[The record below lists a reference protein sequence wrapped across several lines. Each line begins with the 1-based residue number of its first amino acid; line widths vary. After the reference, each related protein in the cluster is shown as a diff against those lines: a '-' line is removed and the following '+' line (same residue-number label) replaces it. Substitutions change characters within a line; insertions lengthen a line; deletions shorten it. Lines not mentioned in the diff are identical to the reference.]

1 MFNLGLKS
9 ALNRVSRK
17 KQKSLAIEAGP
28 DWGHVDRQSSI
39 RLRVEEEAGK
49 AVTIATAILPHVVA
63 LTRPAKAAILLLVDS
78 VLTVVALKAALL
90 LVSDA
95 AGLGAVLTRLPLLLT
110 AGAAASV
117 AVGVAQTRLRDYELS
132 AILRTAALALLLAGA
147 ARLVYGPALLHGT
160 AVVFG
165 MSFFVA
171 SVLSRILM
179 REALVR
185 LYRAAQ
191 RARTVIIYGAGTT
204 GLRIAAALRND
215 HAIQPV
221 AFVDDNAALHGVTM
235 AGLRVHPPRKLAV
248 IAARTGASAVILAMP
263 SLGAGKR
270 ARITRRLAGL
280 GLEVRA
286 LPAFAQL
293 IGKEV
298 RPDELVPL
306 NPTDL
311 LTRKQLCYDNRRLA
325 ESYAGRSVLVTG
337 AGGSIG
343 SELCRQI
350 LACGPRRL
358 ILLELSEH
366 ALFQVDR
373 ELRADPAAASTEIIP
388 VLGSVTDPRL
398 VRGVIRDQ
406 EVEAILH
413 AAAYKHVPL
422 VETNAVSGL
431 ANNVLGTHT
440 LAREALAAGVERFI
454 LISSDKAV
462 QPSSVMG
469 ASKRLAEL
477 VVQDLA
483 ERAPATRF
491 ASVRFGN
498 VLGSSG
504 SVIPVFREQ
513 IAAGGPVTLTDPDA
527 TRYFMTVE
535 EAVHLVLVAGAEAAG
550 GEIFVLDM
558 GEPVRIAD
566 LARKMIETAG
576 HSVRDAANP
585 AGDIEIG
592 VIGLR
597 AGERTHEV
605 KMTDGAL
612 PTGAHPAIL
621 KVEAPVLS
629 EIEIAGAIRAIR
641 GVVTS
646 GGPAEALL
654 VLDRFL
660 GEASP
665 AAEAARRAAQ
675 T

>member
-1 MFNLGLKS
+1 VGYKTETP
-9 ALNRVSRK
+9 V
-17 KQKSLAIEAGP
+17 Q
-28 DWGHVDRQSSI
+28 
-39 RLRVEEEAGK
+39 
-49 AVTIATAILPHVVA
+49 IANVILPRVA
-63 LTRPAKAAILLLVDS
+63 TLTRPTKAVILLAVDS
-78 VLTVVALKAALL
+78 LLTVAALEAALL
-90 LVSDA
+90 VVAEGSGIASALP
-95 AGLGAVLTRLPLLLT
+95 RLPLLLA

-117 AVGVAQTRLRDYELS
+117 ALGVAQTRLRDYDLP
-132 AILRTAALALLLAGA
+132 AVLGTAMLALLLAGTM
-147 ARLVYGPALLHGT
+147 RLVYGPALPPG
-160 AVVFG
+160 AVAMFG
-165 MSFFVA
+165 MSFFAA
-171 SVLSRILM
+171 SVLSRIMM

-191 RARTVIIYGAGTT
+191 RARPVIIYGAGTT
-204 GLRIAAALRND
+204 GLRIAAALRSD
-215 HAIQPV
+215 DAIKPV
-221 AFVDDNAALHGVTM
+221 AFVDDNAALHGMTM
-235 AGLRVHPPRKLAV
+235 AGLRVHPPLKLAE

-263 SLGAGKR
+263 SLAARKR
-270 ARITRRLAGL
+270 AEISRRLARL

-286 LPAFAQL
+286 LPAFAQI
-293 IGKEV
+293 IGKELQLDQLAPV
-298 RPDELVPL
+298 

-311 LTRKQLCYDNRRLA
+311 LSREQLRYDNRRLA
-325 ESYAGRSVLVTG
+325 ESYADRAVLVTG

-373 ELRADPAAASTEIIP
+373 ELRADPAAAEVEIVP
-388 VLGSVTDPRL
+388 VLGTATDPRL
-398 VRGVIRDQ
+398 VRSVIRGQ
-406 EVEAILH
+406 GVEVILH

-422 VETNAVSGL
+422 VEANAVSGL
-431 ANNVLGTHT
+431 ANNVLSTHV
-440 LAREALAAGVERFI
+440 LAREALAAGVGRFI

-462 QPSSVMG
+462 QPISVMG

-483 ERAPATRF
+483 QRAPATRF
-491 ASVRFGN
+491 AAVRFGN

-558 GEPVRIAD
+558 GEPVRIAA
-566 LARKMIETAG
+566 LARKMIEAAG
-576 HSVRDAANP
+576 YCVRDALNP
-585 AGDIEIG
+585 TGDIEIR

-605 KMTDGAL
+605 RMTDGAQG
-612 PTGAHPAIL
+612 TGAHPAIL
-621 KVEAPVLS
+621 KVEAQVLS
-629 EIEIAGAIRAIR
+629 EIEIAGAMRAIR
-641 GVVTS
+641 TVVAS
-646 GGPAEALL
+646 GDA
-654 VLDRFL
+654 
-660 GEASP
+660 GEAFRVIERFIGMAP
-665 AAEAARRAAQ
+665 REAEAARRAAQ

>member
-1 MFNLGLKS
+1 M
-9 ALNRVSRK
+9 
-17 KQKSLAIEAGP
+17 Q
-28 DWGHVDRQSSI
+28 
-39 RLRVEEEAGK
+39 
-49 AVTIATAILPHVVA
+49 IASAILPHVVA
-63 LTRPAKAAILLLVDS
+63 LTRPAKAAVLLLVDS
-78 VLTVVALKAALL
+78 LLTVAALGVALL
-90 LVSDA
+90 LVADP
-95 AGLGAVLTRLPLLLT
+95 AGAGAVLPRLPLLLA
-110 AGAAASV
+110 AGAVLSV
-117 AVGVAQTRLRDYELS
+117 AVGVAQTRLRDYELT
-132 AILRTAALALLLAGA
+132 AILRTGLLALSLAVV
-147 ARLVYGPALLHGT
+147 ARLVFGPVLLPGT
-160 AVVFG
+160 LVVFA
-165 MSFFVA
+165 MTYFVA
-171 SVLSRILM
+171 SVVSRIMM

-191 RARTVIIYGAGTT
+191 QARRVIIYGAGTT
-204 GLRIAAALRND
+204 GLRIAAALRSD
-215 HAIQPV
+215 DALKPV
-221 AFVDDNAALHGVTM
+221 AFVDDNAALHGLTM
-235 AGLRVHPPRKLAV
+235 AGLRVQSPMKLAQ
-248 IAARTGASAVILAMP
+248 IAARTGASGVILAMP
-263 SLGAGKR
+263 SLAAGKR
-270 ARITRRLAGL
+270 AEISRRLAGM

-293 IGKEV
+293 FGSEV
-298 RPDELVPL
+298 RLDELVPL

-311 LTRKQLCYDNRRLA
+311 LTREQLRYDNRRLA
-325 ESYAGRSVLVTG
+325 ESYAGRTVLVTG

-373 ELRADPAAASTEIIP
+373 ELRADPAVARAEIIP
-388 VLGSVTDPRL
+388 VLGSATDPRL
-398 VRGVIRDQ
+398 VRSVIRGQ
-406 EVEAILH
+406 GVEVILH

-422 VETNAVSGL
+422 VEANAVSGL
-431 ANNVLGTHT
+431 ANNVLGTHV
-440 LAREALAAGVERFI
+440 LAREALAAGVGRFI

-462 QPSSVMG
+462 QPMSVMG

-483 ERAPATRF
+483 QRAPATRF
-491 ASVRFGN
+491 AAVRFGN

-566 LARKMIETAG
+566 LARKMIEAAG
-576 HSVRDAANP
+576 YSVRDVRNP
-585 AGDIEIG
+585 AGDIEIR

-605 KMTDGAL
+605 RMTDGAR

-629 EIEIAGAIRAIR
+629 EIEVAGAMRAIR
-641 GVVTS
+641 GVVSS
-646 GGPAEALL
+646 GDASEAFR
-654 VLDRFL
+654 VIERFL
-660 GEASP
+660 GEARRE
-665 AAEAARRAAQ
+665 AEAARRAAQ

>member
-1 MFNLGLKS
+1 M
-9 ALNRVSRK
+9 AV
-17 KQKSLAIEAGP
+17 
-28 DWGHVDRQSSI
+28 
-39 RLRVEEEAGK
+39 K
-49 AVTIATAILPHVVA
+49 AATAILTHVVE

-78 VLTVVALKAALL
+78 LLTVVALWAALL
-90 LVSDA
+90 LVADT
-95 AGLGAVLTRLPLLLT
+95 AGLGAVLSRLPLLLG

-117 AVGVAQTRLRDYELS
+117 ALGVAQTRLRDYDLP
-132 AILRTAALALLLAGA
+132 AVLRTAALALLLAGA
-147 ARLVYGPALLHGT
+147 ARLVYGSATLPGSV
-160 AVVFG
+160 VVFA
-165 MSFFVA
+165 MCFFAA
-171 SVLSRILM
+171 SVLSRIMM
-179 REALVR
+179 REALVW

-191 RARTVIIYGAGTT
+191 RARPVIIYGAGTT
-204 GLRIAAALRND
+204 GLRIAAALRSD
-215 HAIQPV
+215 DAIKPV
-221 AFVDDNAALHGVTM
+221 AFVDDNAALHGLTM
-235 AGLRVHPPRKLAV
+235 AGLRVHSPLKLAE
-248 IAARTGASAVILAMP
+248 ISAKTGASAVILAMP
-263 SLGAGKR
+263 TLAAGKR
-270 ARITRRLAGL
+270 AEISRRLAGL

-286 LPAFAQL
+286 LPAFAQI
-293 IGKEV
+293 IGKELRLDQLAPV
-298 RPDELVPL
+298 NPIELL
-306 NPTDL
+306 S
-311 LTRKQLCYDNRRLA
+311 RAQLCYDNRRLA
-325 ESYAGRSVLVTG
+325 ESYAGRSILVTG

-373 ELRADPAAASTEIIP
+373 ELRADPAAANSEVVP

-398 VRGVIRDQ
+398 VRSVIRGQ
-406 EVEAILH
+406 GVEVILH

-422 VETNAVSGL
+422 VEANAVSGL
-431 ANNVLGTHT
+431 ANNVLGTHA
-440 LAREALAAGVERFI
+440 LAREALSAGVERFI

-462 QPSSVMG
+462 QPTSVMG

-483 ERAPATRF
+483 QRAPVTRF
-491 ASVRFGN
+491 AAVRFGN

-550 GEIFVLDM
+550 GETFVLDM

-566 LARKMIETAG
+566 LARKMIEAAG
-576 HSVRDAANP
+576 YSVRDAQNP
-585 AGDIEIG
+585 AGDIAIR

-605 KMTDGAL
+605 RMTDGAL
-612 PTGAHPAIL
+612 PSGAHPAVL

-629 EIEIAGAIRAIR
+629 EIEVAGAIRAIR
-641 GVVTS
+641 GVVNS
-646 GGPAEALL
+646 GDANAALL
-654 VLDRFL
+654 VIERFL
-660 GEASP
+660 GEASRE
-665 AAEAARRAAQ
+665 AESARRAL
-675 T
+675 TT